1 MANDFEMALE
11 TDTRNAL
18 ELKQSGNELY
28 KKGLYKEAM
37 DLYSQAINMAPTIA
51 TYYGNRSAAALM
63 LKQYAGCL
71 SDCKKA
77 IELDPAFMK
86 AYSRGAACC
95 VTMGNL
101 EEAKTILEMSREN
114 SGEGFS
120 LQTQVNKVSNLLSKQ
135 ERLNSAIQGERFSA
149 GLSIAREL
157 LRDISDNLELRM
169 LFCELLARTGNV
181 QDAFSVINSIYKEN
195 PSNLNASWL
204 KALGFYYNQN
214 TALAIRVLQD
224 ALRKDPDNSKCL
236 KLFKMIK
243 KLDRSKTAANNAFK
257 HGRLPEACELYTECL
272 EIDPCNGVY
281 NSTICCNRAMALLK
295 MKEYQKAFD
304 DCDKAIEM
312 NPDYAKAYV
321 RRATARQ
328 HLEQYEEA
336 VQDCKKACEL
346 DEDDSAG
353 SKRAL
358 RDAELE
364 LKKSKR
370 KNWYKI
376 LSIEV
381 DADEYVIKKAYRKKA
396 LKWHPDKWSNA
407 TEEEQESAEVQFK
420 DINEAFTIL
429 SDPQK
434 RHRFDSGADIEEHGG
449 MGGVDPSE
457 VFQMFFNGGGGM
469 GGMGGG
475 HSHGG
480 HSHGGGGNPFG
491 AGFRFG

>member
-1 MANDFEMALE
+1 MPSNMGAFQKHASCTQNVWRSILVMAC
-11 TDTRNAL
+11 TT
-18 ELKQSGNELY
+18 QQY
-28 KKGLYKEAM
+28 VVTVQW
-37 DLYSQAINMAPTIA
+37 LYS
-51 TYYGNRSAAALM
+51 
-63 LKQYAGCL
+63 
-71 SDCKKA
+71 
-77 IELDPAFMK
+77 
-86 AYSRGAACC
+86 
-95 VTMGNL
+95 
-101 EEAKTILEMSREN
+101 
-114 SGEGFS
+114 
-120 LQTQVNKVSNLLSKQ
+120 
-135 ERLNSAIQGERFSA
+135 
-149 GLSIAREL
+149 
-157 LRDISDNLELRM
+157 
-169 LFCELLARTGNV
+169 
-181 QDAFSVINSIYKEN
+181 
-195 PSNLNASWL
+195 
-204 KALGFYYNQN
+204 
-214 TALAIRVLQD
+214 
-224 ALRKDPDNSKCL
+224 
-236 KLFKMIK
+236 
-243 KLDRSKTAANNAFK
+243 
-257 HGRLPEACELYTECL
+257 
-272 EIDPCNGVY
+272 
-281 NSTICCNRAMALLK
+281 